1 MGDTDGPSEM
11 GASGTDD
18 EPESSP
24 ADSAAAGFASRRCGD
39 VGTAAPTLGDGHR
52 ATAIATRG
60 AARTNA
66 ASDSTEAAVD
76 LDVIVEGAG
85 PSAGEGS
92 VATATTGTAANGT
105 G

>member
-1 MGDTDGPSEM
+1 MGDSDGPSEM
-11 GASGTDD
+11 GASGTDE
-18 EPESSP
+18 EPESAP
-24 ADSAAAGFASRRCGD
+24 ADPATTGFANRRCGD

-52 ATAIATRG
+52 ATANATRG

-76 LDVIVEGAG
+76 LDAIVEGA
-85 PSAGEGS
+85 AAVEGS
-92 VATATTGTAANGT
+92 AATATTGTAANGT